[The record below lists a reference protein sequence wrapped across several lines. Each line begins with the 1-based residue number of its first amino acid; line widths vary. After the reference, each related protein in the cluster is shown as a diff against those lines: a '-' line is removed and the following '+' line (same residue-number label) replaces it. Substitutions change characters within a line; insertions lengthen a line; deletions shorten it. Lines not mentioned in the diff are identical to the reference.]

1 MQKTASRNNRT
12 NRTTRLGINN
22 IKMNQPDQKCLT
34 IPLTSLA
41 HHLARRFAS
50 EQNSLEKAQQVYL
63 NTLAILAVKDFLA
76 ELSYPTDLER
86 GDSWNRAI
94 IGFHNTADLF
104 VLNLSKL
111 ECRPVIGKQTT
122 VSLPREGREERRIG
136 YVFVQFQEQLN
147 EVELL
152 GFVRAL
158 EPISPPEQIAIE
170 ELEPIDNLI
179 DYLYRLEIATAS
191 LQENRQIA
199 AIVPEQDSTQF
210 LSEIIAQFDRIIR
223 TGESDEQINK
233 GAEILKIWV
242 SEDYCRSPRELELKK
257 ISEIL
262 RDNLLNIWQIKQIE
276 TSSEANLS
284 KAREWSIIKWLSDE
298 IDELGKIVGWSL
310 VEFEPS
316 LAGIKAIDSQ
326 LLRRSLTRQLEIA
339 GQNYE
344 LRIIPQ
350 SINSEEST
358 WRFQLRNL
366 APRSF
371 IPGGFKLK
379 LLTED
384 GKDFTGNEDLATTA
398 TEELY
403 LDVTVESGEAL
414 IWVTEPYPQNYRPEI
429 FRF

>member
-1 MQKTASRNNRT
+1 
-12 NRTTRLGINN
+12 
-22 IKMNQPDQKCLT
+22 MNQPDQKCLT
-34 IPLTSLA
+34 ISLTSLA
-41 HHLARRFAS
+41 HHLAHQFAR
-50 EQNSLEKAQQVYL
+50 EQNSLEKAKQVYL
-63 NTLAILAVKDFLA
+63 NTLAILAVRDFLE

-94 IGFHNTADLF
+94 IGFHDTADLF

-111 ECRPVIGKQTT
+111 ECRPIVGKQTT
-122 VSLPREGREERRIG
+122 VSLPREVREERRIG

-158 EPISPPEQIAIE
+158 EPISAPEQIALQ
-170 ELEPIDNLI
+170 ELEPLDNLI
-179 DYLYRLEIATAS
+179 DYLYRLEIATEIC
-191 LQENRQIA
+191 QKNRQIA
-199 AIVPEQDSTQF
+199 AMVPEKDSTQF
-210 LSEIIAQFDRIIR
+210 LSEIIAQFERIIR
-223 TGESDEQINK
+223 TGKSDEQINK
-233 GAEILKIWV
+233 GTEILNIWV
-242 SEDYCRSPRELELKK
+242 SEDYCRSQRELELKK
-257 ISEIL
+257 ISQLL
-262 RDNLLNIWQIKQIE
+262 RDNLLNIWQIEQIE
-276 TSSEANLS
+276 TSPKANLS
-284 KAREWSIIKWLSDE
+284 KAREWSILKWLSDE
-298 IDELGKIVGWSL
+298 IDELGKVVGWSS

-326 LLRRSLTRQLEIA
+326 LLRRALTRQLEIA
-339 GQNYE
+339 GQTYE
-344 LRIIPQ
+344 LRISPQ
-350 SINSEEST
+350 SINLEEST

-366 APRSF
+366 APRSL

-384 GKDFTGNEDLATTA
+384 GKDFAGNEDLATTA